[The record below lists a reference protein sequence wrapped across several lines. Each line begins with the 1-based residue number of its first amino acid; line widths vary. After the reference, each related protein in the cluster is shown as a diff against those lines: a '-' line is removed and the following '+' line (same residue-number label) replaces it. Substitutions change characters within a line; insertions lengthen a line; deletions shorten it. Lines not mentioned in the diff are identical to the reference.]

1 MCNQVRS
8 AHVYVRSLRAGP
20 NDGWRA
26 TVRGTRCRSEGELG
40 PSRDID
46 ATPPPWNNLR
56 RTHPIPMPMSPMGGP
71 QDFKHVL
78 RAARAGDE
86 AAWEELYRWL
96 APQVLGFLKAGRL
109 NDPEDVVGDV
119 FLEVARRIG
128 DFRGDRR
135 GFRAWVFTI
144 ARSRRIDE
152 IRRRTRRMEDRLDT
166 GEHAAVPSPIDVEGD
181 AIGAIVLEDLMAC
194 LDLLTDDQ
202 SEVLIFRALGGWTA
216 PEIAEITG
224 RTVGSVEQLHHRA
237 TRALREILGDA

>member
-1 MCNQVRS
+1 MPLS
-8 AHVYVRSLRAGP
+8 PIGP
-20 NDGWRA
+20 
-26 TVRGTRCRSEGELG
+26 
-40 PSRDID
+40 
-46 ATPPPWNNLR
+46 
-56 RTHPIPMPMSPMGGP
+56 P
-71 QDFKHVL
+71 QDFKPVL
-78 RAARAGDE
+78 KGARAGDE
-86 AAWEELYRWL
+86 AAWGVLYRWL
-96 APQVLGFLKAGRL
+96 APEVLGFLKASRL
-109 NDPEDVVGDV
+109 ADPEDVVGDV

-128 DFRGDRR
+128 DFQGDGR

-166 GEHAAVPSPIDVEGD
+166 GEHAAIPSPIDVEGD
-181 AIGAIVLEDLMAC
+181 AIGALVLEDLMAY

-202 SEVLIFRALGGWTA
+202 AEVLIFRALGGWSS